1 MSILSDYVDLPG
13 TIEPGKEAD
22 VAVLSRE
29 IFVVPQD
36 EIGKTRVLMTMAGMR
51 LRAPLE
57 PPARASSDY

>member
-1 MSILSDYVDLPG
+1 VDLLG

-22 VAVLSRE
+22 VAVLSRD
-29 IFVVPQD
+29 IFVMPQD
-36 EIGKTRVLMTMAGMR
+36 EIGKTRVLLMTMAGMR